1 MNSILDI
8 EETLNGSVVREHML
22 KLYEKAYDCILGVT
36 IKFDE
41 DDMPYFEIDDCRR
54 GIVLFGITRYNK
66 KDICKEGTDI
76 LHDWMVF
83 KAKPNKRRDEFGYKS
98 YCKLYTGSYDEV
110 KFIKFS
116 DWDDTGNPHYKEF
129 ENCCLSIKNHCS
141 HHFYTQLDKR
151 IPPLNDTELC
161 TLRGY

>member
-1 MNSILDI
+1 MSSILDI
-8 EETLNGSVVREHML
+8 DNNLNGFDVQAHML

-41 DDMPYFEIDDCRR
+41 DNMPYFEIDDCRR
-54 GIVLFGITRYNK
+54 GIVLFSINKINK

-76 LHDWMVF
+76 LHDWLVF
-83 KAKPNKRRDEFGYKS
+83 KAKPNKRRDEFGYKT

-110 KFIKFS
+110 KFIKFC

-129 ENCCLSIKNHCS
+129 ENCGLSIKNHCS
-141 HHFYTQLDKR
+141 HHFYVQWDKR
-151 IPPLNDTELC
+151 FPRPKELK
-161 TLRGY
+161 YE